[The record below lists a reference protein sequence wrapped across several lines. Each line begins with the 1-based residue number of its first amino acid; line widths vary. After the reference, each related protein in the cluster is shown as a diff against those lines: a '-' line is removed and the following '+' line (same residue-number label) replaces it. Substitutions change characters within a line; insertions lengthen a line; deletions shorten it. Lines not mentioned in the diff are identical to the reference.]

1 MAAKRGRPKPG
12 EECIEPL
19 TRIER
24 QASGMGLADMF
35 NDLPTA
41 CDIGAKKN
49 SKGYKKSAGQATN
62 YTLMWRMAAFRFV
75 QY

>member
-1 MAAKRGRPKPG
+1 MAAKRGRPKQG
-12 EECIEPL
+12 EERIKSL

-24 QASGMGLADMF
+24 QANGMDLSDIL

-41 CDIGAKKN
+41 CDVGTKKN
-49 SKGYKKSAGQATN
+49 SKGYKVAGQATN